1 MDDMTALQ
9 RLIANR
15 QRDLN
20 APSLIAMYR
29 AANLPKGA
37 ITYETLRRMATGRQR
52 SIRGDQTYEDLSTI
66 LRVSVDD
73 VKSAEAGYTPIGG
86 WERYERL
93 NAEERKAI
101 EGVMDAILAAR
112 EAGGSSDGRRHEVRG
127 DPLEVAGQ
135 GDMTRAARSTSEPK
149 GIRIPEQDMAGEE
162 NQDSY
167 GWDAGQL

>member
-1 MDDMTALQ
+1 MDDVTALQ
-9 RLIANR
+9 RLIAQR

-20 APSLIAMYR
+20 ARSLIAMYR
-29 AANLPKGA
+29 AANLPRGA

-93 NAEERKAI
+93 NAEERKAV

-112 EAGGSSDGRRHEVRG
+112 EAGGSSDDRQSEAQKS
-127 DPLEVAGQ
+127 PLEVARRGEV
-135 GDMTRAARSTSEPK
+135 TRAARRTRHPK
-149 GIRIPEQDMAGEE
+149 GVRFADQDQAGEE
-162 NQDSY
+162 NQDPG
-167 GWDAGQL
+167 GWDEA

>member
-1 MDDMTALQ
+1 MDDVTALQ

-93 NAEERKAI
+93 NAEERKAV

-112 EAGGSSDGRRHEVRG
+112 EAGGSSDDRRSEAQKSPLLG
-127 DPLEVAGQ
+127 DVASLDMMGLAADEAPGPTDRERMEAQ
-135 GDMTRAARSTSEPK
+135 WGDDPA
-149 GIRIPEQDMAGEE
+149 
-162 NQDSY
+162 
-167 GWDAGQL
+167 